1 MLNVASTLIR
11 QEYPETMEPVGKR
24 IPIQISEEEV
34 EKLAS
39 LHCTQEEIAAWFDM
53 KLDAFETRLRRDKSL
68 REAYDRGIGK
78 GKVSLRRH
86 QWKMVEE
93 GNPTMAIWLGKQLLG
108 QRDKTS
114 LEVSQPASA
123 NQSDTLNLSLLT
135 TQELQE
141 YYRLRRKMDA
151 RAASAAGAGAADKAR
166 LASASEQ
173 VIDVTKVQ

>member
-1 MLNVASTLIR
+1 MGRVLGR
-11 QEYPETMEPVGKR
+11 GYPEIMETAGKR
-24 IPIQISEEEV
+24 TPIQVSEVEI

-39 LHCTQEEIAAWFDM
+39 LHCTQEEIAAWFNLTLEAM
-53 KLDAFETRLRRDKSL
+53 ESRLRRSKSL

-78 GKVSLRRH
+78 GKISLRRH

-93 GNPTMAIWLGKQLLG
+93 GNSTMAIWLGKQLLG

-114 LEVSQPASA
+114 LEVSQTASSS
-123 NQSDTLNLSLLT
+123 QSETVNLSLLT

-151 RAASAAGAGAADKAR
+151 RAAGAAAGAAVGAADKA
-166 LASASEQ
+166 LPAASASEQ